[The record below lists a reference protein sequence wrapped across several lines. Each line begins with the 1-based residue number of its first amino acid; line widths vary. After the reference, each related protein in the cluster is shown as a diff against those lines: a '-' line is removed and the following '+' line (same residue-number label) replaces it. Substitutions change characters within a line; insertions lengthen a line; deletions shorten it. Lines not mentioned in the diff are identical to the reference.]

1 MSNLFYEGRPQNG
14 IYVVRSLGIDP
25 SNGKEIYLD
34 KNGNRT
40 DIWKASDKVYVG
52 QSDPRYRG
60 IASTMFMWKGLTF
73 NLSMGFHWGGKVYNQ
88 TIVDRVE
95 VDRTTLMA
103 QNVDA
108 RALYERWQKPG
119 DVVAFKGY
127 NGIETR
133 ATSRF
138 VMNDRVLE
146 LQSASIQWKWDND
159 WVRKNLRA
167 TSVTFGVN
175 ISDLWYWSSVKME
188 RGITYPFARN
198 VQGSIKFLF

>member
-1 MSNLFYEGRPQNG
+1 
-14 IYVVRSLGIDP
+14 
-25 SNGKEIYLD
+25 
-34 KNGNRT
+34 
-40 DIWKASDKVYVG
+40 
-52 QSDPRYRG
+52 
-60 IASTMFMWKGLTF
+60 
-73 NLSMGFHWGGKVYNQ
+73 MGFHWGGKVYNQ

-159 WVRKNLRA
+159 WVRKSLRA